1 MENDNFVKCPLVDE
15 LIENIDCIENADA
28 VDGLIKK
35 DHVPKRFKSKGDWE
49 AICKKCKWHNY

>member
-28 VDGLIKK
+28 VDGLMRLGS
-35 DHVPKRFKSKGDWE
+35 DL
-49 AICKKCKWHNY
+49 